1 MSNTKQELIKKVREL
16 VNICINKNEELYI
29 EMCRCYQANMT
40 KLGTVRLY
48 VPNDMNINE
57 LIKLINACECVI
69 NY

>member
-1 MSNTKQELIKKVREL
+1 MKQELIKKVREL
-16 VNICINKNEELYI
+16 VNVCINKNEELYI
-29 EMCRCYQANMT
+29 EMCRCYSVNITPST
-40 KLGTVRLY
+40 KAVRYY